1 MLELKSEF
9 SLVDIR
15 VVNFEGCH
23 ADTYTCLFAV
33 VGFLGI
39 CMQQKLSSLLT
50 EYLMPSLT
58 WTLRTS
64 PMFPSGSPQMNRIKV
79 NESTLH

>member
-9 SLVDIR
+9 SLVHIR

-58 WTLRTS
+58 
-64 PMFPSGSPQMNRIKV
+64 
-79 NESTLH
+79 